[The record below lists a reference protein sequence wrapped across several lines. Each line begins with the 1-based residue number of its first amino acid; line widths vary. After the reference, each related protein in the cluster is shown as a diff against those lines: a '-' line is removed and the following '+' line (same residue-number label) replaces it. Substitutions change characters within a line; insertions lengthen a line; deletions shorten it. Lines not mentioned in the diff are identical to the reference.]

1 MEWRARRGRVFPR
14 TRGRKGVVY
23 LYLMYARM
31 RLAVADLTITV
42 SPSTSRIQRGPLVA
56 IGATQGQ
63 GLGSPPPPW
72 PGLRRLNL
80 LHATVHLV
88 LCSAAPAAL
97 AGVTTSSNRDRNR
110 VRLSSVAFSIR
121 APLPLLCAPGHSVRI
136 GSSLFAACRARL
148 LLSPNV
154 IRFGSSAEHAPS
166 RVTSHTI
173 NPLRSARHGFLR
185 LRRQPAPGSRSSDQC
200 PRLRPA
206 RRLCRLQWRGSR

>member
-1 MEWRARRGRVFPR
+1 MANWKTWDPSKQDAWSEFGDCDCRLKERTDEGKSCTCAVEWRARRGRVFPR

-97 AGVTTSSNRDRNR
+97 AGVTTSSNRDR

-121 APLPLLCAPGHSVRI
+121 APLPLLRALRQCA
-136 GSSLFAACRARL
+136 
-148 LLSPNV
+148 NW
-154 IRFGSSAEHAPS
+154 
-166 RVTSHTI
+166 
-173 NPLRSARHGFLR
+173 
-185 LRRQPAPGSRSSDQC
+185 Q
-200 PRLRPA
+200 
-206 RRLCRLQWRGSR
+206 